1 LQAVIGIQPDYAEA
15 YYTLGTV
22 YKQMKKYQ
30 ESADALRKAIELQP
44 SLAGAHVTLA
54 TVLRQLGDTDGA
66 EKEAKAGAEL
76 GQEKTSLQAA
86 TFATN
91 SGKRLLANGDLDG
104 AISQFRAAI
113 HSVPTYAMAHYQL
126 AMALAQK
133 GQKDESGSE
142 FQKASEL
149 DSHLVAPH

>member
-1 LQAVIGIQPDYAEA
+1 VTQIQPEYAEA

-22 YKQMKKYQ
+22 YKQMKKYP
-30 ESADALRKAIELQP
+30 ESAEALRKAIELQP
-44 SLAGAHVTLA
+44 ELAGAHTTLA
-54 TVLRQLGDTDGA
+54 SVLRQLGDNESA
-66 EKEAKAGAEL
+66 EAESKAGAQL
-76 GQEKTSLQAA
+76 SQEKTSLQAA

-113 HSVPTYAMAHYQL
+113 SSVPTYALAHYQL
-126 AMALAQK
+126 AVALAQQ
-133 GQKDESGSE
+133 GHKDEAATE

-149 DSHLVAPH
+149 DSHLVPPH